1 MPGSATTPGRQ
12 GARVSAPFR
21 FAFRDLNSVGTQ
33 NISSIVAPWLAYTFP
48 CQRFVTCLAAPP
60 HA

>member
-1 MPGSATTPGRQ
+1 MPGSPTTPGRQ
-12 GARVSAPFR
+12 GARVSAPRR
-21 FAFRDLNSVGTQ
+21 FAFRHLNCVCTRDFKP
-33 NISSIVAPWLAYTFP
+33 IVAQWLAYTFP